1 MTRPNSTPA
10 APAVGPEFKVN
21 FPESLVGGRLIR
33 RYKRF
38 LADVM
43 LDDGETVTAHCA
55 NPGSM
60 MGLAP
65 EGARVWLA
73 PARDPKRKLRW
84 SWKLV
89 EIGGAL
95 VGIDTAAANAVVAEA
110 LAVHRIP
117 ALAGYGTIRR
127 EVAYG
132 SNSRIDLLLSDHA
145 DCRPNC
151 LVEVKSVTLSRRP
164 GLAEFPDSV
173 TARGAKHLGELA
185 AAVQDGRRAV
195 LLYLVQRTDVARF
208 ATAADIDPAYDRAY
222 RNAVAQGVEALCY
235 ACAIDP
241 AGISLDREIPI
252 VSDM

>member
-1 MTRPNSTPA
+1 M
-10 APAVGPEFKVN
+10 N
-21 FPESLVGGRLIR
+21 FPDPLVGGRLVR

-38 LADVM
+38 LADVV
-43 LDDGETVTAHCA
+43 LDDGTAVTAHCA

-60 MGLAP
+60 LGLAP

-89 EIGGAL
+89 EIGDAL
-95 VGIDTAAANAVVAEA
+95 VGIDTAAANPVVAEA
-110 LAVHRIP
+110 VAAGRIP
-117 ALAGYGTIRR
+117 ALGGYGGLRR

-132 SNSRIDLLLSDHA
+132 RNSRIDLLLSDHV
-145 DCRPNC
+145 DGGPDC

-173 TARGAKHLGELA
+173 TARGAKHLEELA
-185 AAVQDGRRAV
+185 EAVAAGRRAV
-195 LLYLVQRTDVARF
+195 LLYLVQRTDAERF
-208 ATAADIDPAYDRAY
+208 ATAADIDPAYDRAC
-222 RNAVAQGVEALCY
+222 RNAMARGVAALCY
-235 ACAIDP
+235 ACAMTP

-252 VSDM
+252 VPDK